1 MRRHAKRFGLLLAI
15 AVLPGCNLIQTLLH
29 KPPSGTTDTG
39 SPKLKAFQSEGDL
52 STYFKQQIEQRN
64 SSLADANRGGME
76 GVAPL
81 GSADGSSSGAAPA
94 MPGGA
99 PPAPVPTDGSHSGT
113 TIQEVGV
120 DEADVVKTDG
130 TYLYMLDS
138 LNDGSVLRIVQVSPP
153 DQPIAVV
160 SETPLK
166 GYGQDL
172 YLHGDKVVA
181 ITTSGGLYYALG
193 GGGVMMM
200 KDAPTAT
207 TDPAAANGSGG
218 ADVPTAVAISTDA
231 PISIMPPFG
240 GGDFVYQRPNT
251 IVSVVDVTS
260 RSAPAVL
267 SETKFDGTQSA
278 TRMIDGVLHMV
289 LANYQNYYFDV
300 MPMLGR
306 PQLDVA
312 GVDVNTLLPTY
323 TRADADGTESG
334 GPVVTWQ
341 ELYHPVDSDGFGV
354 VTLVSLDVDNN
365 AQFTAVGVVAEPG
378 LIYSSLQA
386 LYLTDTNYDWQG
398 NNRTTTDVYKFAY
411 SNRNATPVATGTVQG
426 RILNQYSMSE
436 YAGNLRVATTI
447 DPTWF
452 FDQTT
457 GTGGI
462 VSQSQN
468 SVYVLGES
476 NGSLAVVGKVENIA
490 TGESIQSARFMGD
503 KGYVVTFL
511 QTDPLFTVDLS
522 DPTNPRLVGKLEVPG
537 YSTFLTPMDANHVLT
552 VGQYVPPPGQSG
564 NWGVQLSIFDVTD
577 FANPV
582 QSANV
587 VIGADTG
594 AYSEALWDPK
604 AFTYFAERGMVA
616 LPVSIYPNY
625 TDVIAI
631 DGGAGSTDGSTG
643 TTDGQTGVTPVDPT
657 IDVKPP
663 TPAQQGFDGVF
674 VYSASP
680 EGGLT
685 ELGRI
690 STRFDEAGY
699 WGASFTRG
707 VFIADKVYAVT
718 NLGVR
723 EVATSDVSTVEA
735 ELFYGQ
741 ADIAPPPDILPPEPA
756 PLDPTQ
762 PVDGGSGSSGS
773 GVSTVGA
780 AGSGGTPTSDS
791 GSVAPAP

>member
-29 KPPSGTTDTG
+29 LPPPGTGDTG
-39 SPKLKAFQSEGDL
+39 SPELKAFQSESEL
-52 STYFKQQIEQRN
+52 SDYFKRQIEQRN
-64 SSLADANRGGME
+64 SSFADMNRGGME

-81 GSADGSSSGAAPA
+81 DSADGSSTGAAPSA
-94 MPGGA
+94 PGEA
-99 PPAPVPTDGSHSGT
+99 PPAPALGDGGFSGT

-120 DEADVVKTDG
+120 DEADIVKTDG
-130 TYLYMLDS
+130 TYLYLLDS

-153 DQPIAVV
+153 ESMAVV

-166 GYGQDL
+166 GYGRDL

-181 ITTSGGLYYALG
+181 VTTSGGFYYALG
-193 GGGVMMM
+193 GVATMM
-200 KDAPTAT
+200 KDAQAVTA
-207 TDPAAANGSGG
+207 DAAPADVATG
-218 ADVPTAVAISTDA
+218 AEVPTAVEISTDA
-231 PISIMPPFG
+231 PISISPPFVV
-240 GGDFVYQRPNT
+240 GDFVYERPNT
-251 IVSVVDVTS
+251 IVAVVDVTA
-260 RSAPAVL
+260 RSGPAVL
-267 SETKFDGTQSA
+267 SQTKFDGTQSA

-289 LANYQNYYFDV
+289 LANYQDYYFDV

-306 PQLDVA
+306 PELDIAAVE
-312 GVDVNTLLPTY
+312 VNTLLPTY

-334 GPVVTWQ
+334 GTVVTWR

-411 SNRNATPVATGTVQG
+411 ANRGATPVATGTVQG

-452 FDQTT
+452 FNEF
-457 GTGGI
+457 GGGI
-462 VSQSQN
+462 VSESSNQ
-468 SVYVLGES
+468 VYVLGHQ
-476 NGSLAVVGKVENIA
+476 GSTLTVVGSIENIA
-490 TGESIQSARFMGD
+490 GGETLQSARFLGD
-503 KGYVVTFL
+503 RGYLVTFL

-522 DPTNPRLVGKLEVPG
+522 EPTNPRLVGKLEVPG
-537 YSTFLTPMDANHVLT
+537 YSTFLTPMDANHILT

-587 VIGADTG
+587 VIGTDTG

-604 AFTYFAERGMVA
+604 AFTYFAEHGMVA
-616 LPVSIYPNY
+616 LPVSIYPDY
-625 TDVIAI
+625 TEGITI
-631 DGGAGSTDGSTG
+631 DGGAGSADGSTG
-643 TTDGQTGVTPVDPT
+643 TTDGQTGVTPVDPP

-663 TPAQQGFDGVF
+663 PELQGFDGVF
-674 VYSASP
+674 VYSASAD
-680 EGGLT
+680 GGLT

-707 VFIADKVYAVT
+707 VFIGEKVYAVT

-723 EVATSDVSTVEA
+723 QAATSDVSTVEA

-741 ADIAPPPDILPPEPA
+741 ADIAPPPDILLPEPA

-762 PVDGGSGSSGS
+762 PVDGGSGSSGG
-773 GVSTVGA
+773 GVTTVGA

>member
-1 MRRHAKRFGLLLAI
+1 MRRNAKQLGLLLAVM
-15 AVLPGCNLIQTLLH
+15 VLPGCTLIQTLLH
-29 KPPSGTTDTG
+29 LPPPGTGDTG
-39 SPKLKAFQSEGDL
+39 SPELKAFQSESEL
-52 STYFKQQIEQRN
+52 SDYFKRQIGQRN
-64 SSLADANRGGME
+64 SSFADMNRGGIE

-81 GSADGSSSGAAPA
+81 GSADGSSTGAAPSL
-94 MPGGA
+94 PGEG
-99 PPAPVPTDGSHSGT
+99 PPAPAPTDGSHSGT
-113 TIQEVGV
+113 TIQEAGV

-138 LNDGSVLRIVQVSPP
+138 LNDGSVLRIVQVSPGP
-153 DQPIAVV
+153 MAVV
-160 SETPLK
+160 SETQLK
-166 GYGQDL
+166 GYGQDV

-181 ITTSGGLYYALG
+181 ITTG
-193 GGGVMMM
+193 GGFYFAMGGVATMMM
-200 KDAPTAT
+200 QDAPAATTDTAPADASTSPDAPTAVQIGT
-207 TDPAAANGSGG
+207 SE
-218 ADVPTAVAISTDA
+218 

-306 PQLDVA
+306 PQLDVST
-312 GVDVNTLLPTY
+312 VDVSTLLPNY
-323 TRADADGTESG
+323 TRTNSDGTESG
-334 GPVVTWQ
+334 GAVVTWQ
-341 ELYHPVDSDGFGV
+341 QLYHPVDGDGFGV

-365 AQFTAVGVVAEPG
+365 AEFTAVGVVAEPG

-411 SNRNATPVATGTVQG
+411 SNRSATPVATGTVQG

-511 QTDPLFTVDLS
+511 QTDPLFTLDLS
-522 DPTNPRLVGKLEVPG
+522 DPTAPRLVGKLEVPG

-552 VGQYVPPPGQSG
+552 VGQYVPPPGASG

-604 AFTYFAERGMVA
+604 AFTYFAEHGMVA
-616 LPVSIYPNY
+616 LPISIYPDY
-625 TDVIAI
+625 TGVIPV
-631 DGGAGSTDGSTG
+631 DGGTGSADGSTG
-643 TTDGQTGVTPVDPT
+643 TTGMDPGMTPVDPP

-680 EGGLT
+680 DGGLT

-707 VFIADKVYAVT
+707 VFIAEKVYAVT

-723 EVATSDVSTVEA
+723 EAATSDVSTVEA

-780 AGSGGTPTSDS
+780 AGSGV
-791 GSVAPAP
+791 VAPTP

>member
-1 MRRHAKRFGLLLAI
+1 MIRYTKWFGLLFVVA
-15 AVLPGCNLIQTLLH
+15 ALPGCKLLLDLFQLSVG
-29 KPPSGTTDTG
+29 PVETG
-39 SPKLKAFQSEGDL
+39 SPELKAFESESEL
-52 STYFKQQIEQRN
+52 STYFKHQIEQRN
-64 SSLADANRGGME
+64 SAFVDMNRGGME
-76 GVAPL
+76 GMAPAVP
-81 GSADGSSSGAAPA
+81 GMAGEGAMSNADSGATG
-94 MPGGA
+94 GGA
-99 PPAPVPTDGSHSGT
+99 PPAPAPSDGSFSGT
-113 TIQEVGV
+113 TIQEAGV

-130 TYLYMLDS
+130 TYLYMIDS
-138 LNDGSVLRIVQVSPP
+138 LFDGSGSILRIVQVSPP
-153 DQPIAVV
+153 EQPIAVV

-166 GYGQDL
+166 GYGRDL

-181 ITTSGGLYYALG
+181 ITTGGGFYYGLG
-193 GGGVMMM
+193 GVGMM
-200 KDAPTAT
+200 KDAPAAT
-207 TDPAAANGSGG
+207 TDPAAVDGSAG
-218 ADVPTAVAISTDA
+218 ADVPTAVEISTDA
-231 PISIMPPFG
+231 PISSVPPFV
-240 GGDFVYQRPNT
+240 GGDFVYERPNT
-251 IVSVVDVTS
+251 IVTVVDVTS
-260 RSAPAVL
+260 RLAPAVL

-289 LANYQNYYFDV
+289 IANYQDYFFDV
-300 MPMLGR
+300 MPMLGQ

-312 GVDVNTLLPTY
+312 GVDANTLLPTY

-334 GPVVTWQ
+334 GTVVTWNN
-341 ELYHPVDSDGFGV
+341 LYHPVDGDGFGV

-411 SNRNATPVATGTVQG
+411 ANRSATPVATGTVQG

-457 GTGGI
+457 GEGGI

-503 KGYVVTFL
+503 KGYIVTFL
-511 QTDPLFTVDLS
+511 QTDPLFTMDLS
-522 DPTNPRLVGKLEVPG
+522 DPANPRVVGELEVPG
-537 YSTFLTPMDANHVLT
+537 FSTFLVPMDADHLLA
-552 VGQYVPPPGQSG
+552 VGQYVPPPGESG
-564 NWGVQLSIFDVTD
+564 NWGVQLSIFDITD

-582 QSANV
+582 RSSNV
-587 VIGADTG
+587 IIGADRG
-594 AYSEALWDPK
+594 AYSEATWDPK
-604 AFTYFAERGMVA
+604 AFTYFAEGGVLA
-616 LPVSIYPNY
+616 LPVSIYPDY
-625 TDVIAI
+625 GDAVFLEGDGGLVEAPVDVIDPLPPELQGY
-631 DGGAGSTDGSTG
+631 DGL
-643 TTDGQTGVTPVDPT
+643 
-657 IDVKPP
+657 
-663 TPAQQGFDGVF
+663 F

-699 WGASFTRG
+699 WGSSFTRG
-707 VFIADKVYAVT
+707 VFIADKIYAVT

-723 EVATSDVSTVEA
+723 EAAASAVSTVEA

-741 ADIAPPPDILPPEPA
+741 AAITPPPRILPP
-756 PLDPTQ
+756 DP
-762 PVDGGSGSSGS
+762 
-773 GVSTVGA
+773 
-780 AGSGGTPTSDS
+780 
-791 GSVAPAP
+791 APAPAP

>member
-1 MRRHAKRFGLLLAI
+1 MCRPAKWFGLLFVVAG
-15 AVLPGCNLIQTLLH
+15 LPGCNLIWDLIR
-29 KPPSGTTDTG
+29 PPGPGDTG
-39 SPKLKAFQSEGDL
+39 SPGLKAFQSESEL
-52 STYFKQQIEQRN
+52 STYFKRQIEQRN
-64 SSLADANRGGME
+64 SSFADMNRGGTE
-76 GVAPL
+76 
-81 GSADGSSSGAAPA
+81 GAAPLDSVD
-94 MPGGA
+94 GGA
-99 PPAPVPTDGSHSGT
+99 TGDAPSAPEATPAPGPGDDSFSGT

-138 LNDGSVLRIVQVSPP
+138 LNDGSVLRIVQVLPP
-153 DQPIAVV
+153 ESMAVV

-166 GYGQDL
+166 GYGRDL

-181 ITTSGGLYYALG
+181 ITTSGGFYYGLG
-193 GGGVMMM
+193 GVGLM
-200 KDAPTAT
+200 KDAPAVAA
-207 TDPAAANGSGG
+207 DAAPADASTG
-218 ADVPTAVAISTDA
+218 ADAPTAVEISTEA
-231 PISIMPPFG
+231 PISISPPFVG
-240 GGDFVYQRPNT
+240 DDFVYERPNT
-251 IVSVVDVTS
+251 IVTVVDVTS
-260 RSAPAVL
+260 RSVPAVL

-289 LANYQNYYFDV
+289 LANYQEYYFDV

-306 PQLDVA
+306 PELDVA

-323 TRADADGTESG
+323 TRADADSTESG
-334 GPVVTWQ
+334 GTVVTWRD
-341 ELYHPVDSDGFGV
+341 LYHPVDSDGFGV
-354 VTLVSLDVDNN
+354 VTLVSLDVDND

-411 SNRNATPVATGTVQG
+411 SNRSATPVATGTVQG

-452 FDQTT
+452 FNEF
-457 GTGGI
+457 GGGI
-462 VSQSQN
+462 VSESSNQ
-468 SVYVLGES
+468 VYVLGHQ
-476 NGSLAVVGKVENIA
+476 GSTLTVVGSIENVA
-490 TGESIQSARFMGD
+490 VGETLQSARFLGD
-503 KGYVVTFL
+503 RGYLVTFL

-522 DPTNPRLVGKLEVPG
+522 EPTNPRVVGKLEVPG
-537 YSTFLTPMDANHVLT
+537 YSTFLTPMDANHILT

-564 NWGVQLSIFDVTD
+564 SWGVQLSIFDVTD

-587 VIGADTG
+587 VIGTDTG

-616 LPVSIYPNY
+616 MPMSIYPDY
-625 TDVIAI
+625 GDVIFI
-631 DGGAGSTDGSTG
+631 EGDGG
-643 TTDGQTGVTPVDPT
+643 TTDGGTGVEPVEGPVEVIDPL
-657 IDVKPP
+657 PEP
-663 TPAQQGFDGVF
+663 QGFDGVF

-680 EGGLT
+680 DGGLT

-707 VFIADKVYAVT
+707 VFIGEKVYAVT

-723 EVATSDVSTVEA
+723 EAATSDVSTVEA

-741 ADIAPPPDILPPEPA
+741 ADIAPPPDILP
-756 PLDPTQ
+756 TQ
-762 PVDGGSGSSGS
+762 PVDDGSGSSGS
-773 GVSTVGA
+773 GVSTVGV

-791 GSVAPAP
+791 GSVAPTP

>member
-1 MRRHAKRFGLLLAI
+1 MIRHTKWFVLLFVVA
-15 AVLPGCNLIQTLLH
+15 ALPGCKLLLDLFQ
-29 KPPSGTTDTG
+29 PPAPVGPVETG
-39 SPKLKAFQSEGDL
+39 SPELKAFESESEL
-52 STYFKQQIEQRN
+52 SAYFKRQIEQRN
-64 SSLADANRGGME
+64 SAFVDMNRGGMAGMTPAVPGMLGE
-76 GVAPL
+76 GAM
-81 GSADGSSSGAAPA
+81 SNADSGAT
-94 MPGGA
+94 GGSGA
-99 PPAPVPTDGSHSGT
+99 PPPPAPGDGSFSGT
-113 TIQEVGV
+113 TIQEAGV

-130 TYLYMLDS
+130 TYLYMIDS
-138 LNDGSVLRIVQVSPP
+138 LNDGSGSILRIVQVSPP
-153 DQPIAVV
+153 DQIAVV

-166 GYGQDL
+166 GYGRDL

-181 ITTSGGLYYALG
+181 ITTSGGFYYAF
-193 GGGVMMM
+193 GGVGMM
-200 KDAPTAT
+200 KDAPAAT
-207 TDPAAANGSGG
+207 TDPAAAEGSAG
-218 ADVPTAVAISTDA
+218 ADVPTALETRADS
-231 PISIMPPFG
+231 PISISPPFI
-240 GGDFVYQRPNT
+240 GGDFVYERPNT
-251 IVSVVDVTS
+251 IVTVVDVTS

-300 MPMLGR
+300 MPMLGQ

-312 GVDVNTLLPTY
+312 GVDANTLLPTY
-323 TRADADGTESG
+323 TRVNADGSESSKIA
-334 GPVVTWQ
+334 VVTWR
-341 ELYHPVDSDGFGV
+341 ELYHPTDADGFGV

-411 SNRNATPVATGTVQG
+411 ANRGATPVATGTVQG

-452 FDQTT
+452 FNEF
-457 GTGGI
+457 GSGI
-462 VSQSQN
+462 VSESSNQ
-468 SVYVLGES
+468 VYVLGHQDS
-476 NGSLAVVGKVENIA
+476 TLTVVGSIENIA
-490 TGESIQSARFMGD
+490 VGETLQSARFLGD
-503 KGYVVTFL
+503 RGYLVTFL

-522 DPTNPRLVGKLEVPG
+522 EPTNPRVVGKLEVPG
-537 YSTFLTPMDANHVLT
+537 YSTFLTPMDTNHILT
-552 VGQYVPPPGQSG
+552 VGQYIPPPGQSG

-604 AFTYFAERGMVA
+604 AFTYFAEGGMVA

-625 TDVIAI
+625 TDVIAV
-631 DGGAGSTDGSTG
+631 DGGAGSADGSTG
-643 TTDGQTGVTPVDPT
+643 VLPPDNPVEVIDPL
-657 IDVKPP
+657 PP
-663 TPAQQGFDGVF
+663 EQQGFDGLF

-680 EGGLT
+680 TGGLT
-685 ELGRI
+685 EIGRI

-707 VFIADKVYAVT
+707 VFIAERVYAVT

-723 EVATSDVSTVEA
+723 EAATSDVSTVEA

-741 ADIAPPPDILPPEPA
+741 ADIVPSPEVLPPDP
-756 PLDPTQ
+756 
-762 PVDGGSGSSGS
+762 
-773 GVSTVGA
+773 
-780 AGSGGTPTSDS
+780 
-791 GSVAPAP
+791 APAP

>member
-1 MRRHAKRFGLLLAI
+1 MCRPAKWLSLLFVVAG
-15 AVLPGCNLIQTLLH
+15 LPGCNLIWDLIR
-29 KPPSGTTDTG
+29 PPGTVETG
-39 SPKLKAFQSEGDL
+39 SPELKAFQSENEL
-52 STYFKQQIEQRN
+52 SDYFKRQIEQRN
-64 SSLADANRGGME
+64 SSFADMNRGGME

-81 GSADGSSSGAAPA
+81 DSVDGGATGSAPSAPEATPAPA
-94 MPGGA
+94 PG
-99 PPAPVPTDGSHSGT
+99 DDSFSGT

-130 TYLYMLDS
+130 TYLYMIDS
-138 LNDGSVLRIVQVSPP
+138 LNDGSVLRIVEVSPP
-153 DQPIAVV
+153 EQPIAVV

-166 GYGQDL
+166 GYGRDL

-181 ITTSGGLYYALG
+181 ITTSGGFYYALG

-200 KDAPTAT
+200 KDAQAATA
-207 TDPAAANGSGG
+207 DAAPADASTS
-218 ADVPTAVAISTDA
+218 ADAPTAVEISTDT
-231 PISIMPPFG
+231 PISISPPFVD
-240 GGDFVYQRPNT
+240 GDFVYERPNT

-260 RSAPAVL
+260 RSSPAVL

-289 LANYQNYYFDV
+289 LANYQEYYFDV

-323 TRADADGTESG
+323 TRADADSTESG
-334 GPVVTWQ
+334 GPVVTWKD
-341 ELYHPVDSDGFGV
+341 LYHPVDGDGFGV

-411 SNRNATPVATGTVQG
+411 ANRGATPVATGTVQG

-436 YAGNLRVATTI
+436 YADNLRVATTI

-452 FDQTT
+452 FNQF
-457 GTGGI
+457 GGGI
-462 VSQSQN
+462 VSESSNQ
-468 SVYVLGES
+468 VYVLGHQDS
-476 NGSLAVVGKVENIA
+476 TLTVVGSIENIA
-490 TGESIQSARFMGD
+490 VGETLQSARFLGD
-503 KGYVVTFL
+503 RGYLVTFL

-522 DPTNPRLVGKLEVPG
+522 EPTNPRLVGKLEVPG
-537 YSTFLTPMDANHVLT
+537 YSTFLTPMDANHILT

-587 VIGADTG
+587 VIGTDTG

-616 LPVSIYPNY
+616 LPMSIYPDY
-625 TDVIAI
+625 GDVIFI
-631 DGGAGSTDGSTG
+631 EGDGG
-643 TTDGQTGVTPVDPT
+643 TTDGGTGVEPVEVIDPL
-657 IDVKPP
+657 PEP
-663 TPAQQGFDGVF
+663 QGFDGVF

-680 EGGLT
+680 DGGLT

-707 VFIADKVYAVT
+707 VFIGEKVYAVT

-723 EVATSDVSTVEA
+723 EAATSDVSTVEA

-741 ADIAPPPDILPPEPA
+741 ADIAPPPDVLPPEPA

-762 PVDGGSGSSGS
+762 PVDSGSGSSGS

-780 AGSGGTPTSDS
+780 AGSGGTPTPDS

>member
-1 MRRHAKRFGLLLAI
+1 MCRPAKWFGLLFVV
-15 AVLPGCNLIQTLLH
+15 AVVPGCNLIWDLIR
-29 KPPSGTTDTG
+29 PPGPGDTG
-39 SPKLKAFQSEGDL
+39 SPELKAFQSESEL
-52 STYFKQQIEQRN
+52 STYFKRQIEQRN
-64 SSLADANRGGME
+64 SSLADASRGGMA
-76 GVAPL
+76 GAVPAVP
-81 GSADGSSSGAAPA
+81 GMTGQGATSNADSGATGSSGAVS
-94 MPGGA
+94 GA
-99 PPAPVPTDGSHSGT
+99 PPAPAPTDGSHSGT

-153 DQPIAVV
+153 ESMAVV

-200 KDAPTAT
+200 KDAPAAT
-207 TDPAAANGSGG
+207 TDPAAASASTG

-231 PISIMPPFG
+231 PISISPPFV
-240 GGDFVYQRPNT
+240 GGDFVYERPNT
-251 IVSVVDVTS
+251 IVAVVDVTS
-260 RSAPAVL
+260 RSSPAVL

-289 LANYQNYYFDV
+289 LANYQDYFFDV
-300 MPMLGR
+300 MPMLGQ
-306 PQLDVA
+306 PQLDVSS
-312 GVDVNTLLPTY
+312 VDVKTLLPTY
-323 TRADADGTESG
+323 TRKSADGTESG
-334 GPVVTWQ
+334 GTVVNWQ
-341 ELYHPVDSDGFGV
+341 DLYHPVNSNGFGV
-354 VTLVSLDVDNN
+354 VTLVSLDVDND

-378 LIYSSLQA
+378 LIYSSPQA

-411 SNRNATPVATGTVQG
+411 ANRGATPVATGTVQG

-457 GTGGI
+457 GAGGI
-462 VSQSQN
+462 VSESSNQ
-468 SVYVLGES
+468 VYVLGHQ
-476 NGSLAVVGKVENIA
+476 GSTLTVVGSIENIA
-490 TGESIQSARFMGD
+490 VGETLQSARFLGD
-503 KGYVVTFL
+503 RGYLVTFL

-537 YSTFLTPMDANHVLT
+537 YSTFLTPMDANHILT

-587 VIGADTG
+587 VIGTDTG

-604 AFTYFAERGMVA
+604 AFTYFAERGMGA
-616 LPVSIYPNY
+616 LPISIYPNY
-625 TDVIAI
+625 TDVVTV
-631 DGGAGSTDGSTG
+631 DGGAGAADGSTG
-643 TTDGQTGVTPVDPT
+643 TTDAQPGITPTDPT
-657 IDVKPP
+657 LDVKPP
-663 TPAQQGFDGVF
+663 PELQGFDGVF

-707 VFIADKVYAVT
+707 VFIGEKVYAVT

-723 EVATSDVSTVEA
+723 QTATSDVSTVEA

-741 ADIAPPPDILPPEPA
+741 ADIAPPPDILP
-756 PLDPTQ
+756 TQ

-773 GVSTVGA
+773 GV

-791 GSVAPAP
+791 GSVAPTP